1 MSNLY
6 ALLLSL
12 GLVVVVILSSELLVK
27 LLHVPKEESR
37 KFIHIGVSHWWLL
50 AMFTMDSWRWAII
63 PPIIFIVLNLISWWT
78 GMFSAMERKPRDP
91 ANLGTVYF
99 PITLL
104 ILVILTWQ
112 DSPVLTGLNPY
123 LGALGVMAMGYG
135 DGFAALIGS
144 KHGRRKWNF
153 LNSTKS
159 VEGSIAMFLAALLPL
174 FLILATNIGMGQ
186 PLFIVAVAV
195 LLSALATVVEA
206 VTPWGLDNLTVPF
219 TVVAVAYIILF

>member
-112 DSPVLTGLNPY
+112 DSPGPDRPRSLPGRPGRHGHGLWGRLCRLDWQQARPAQVEFSELHQERGREHSHVPGCPASPLPD
-123 LGALGVMAMGYG
+123 LGYQYWHGPTPLHCGSGRPVVSPGHSGGGRHSLGT
-135 DGFAALIGS
+135 
-144 KHGRRKWNF
+144 R
-153 LNSTKS
+153 
-159 VEGSIAMFLAALLPL
+159 
-174 FLILATNIGMGQ
+174 
-186 PLFIVAVAV
+186 
-195 LLSALATVVEA
+195 
-206 VTPWGLDNLTVPF
+206 
-219 TVVAVAYIILF
+219 

>member
-1 MSNLY
+1 M
-6 ALLLSL
+6 
-12 GLVVVVILSSELLVK
+12 VILSSELLVK

-112 DSPVLTGLNPY
+112 DSPVPPAPILPGRP
-123 LGALGVMAMGYG
+123 GVMAMGYVG
-135 DGFAALIGS
+135 TAC
-144 KHGRRKWNF
+144 R
-153 LNSTKS
+153 
-159 VEGSIAMFLAALLPL
+159 
-174 FLILATNIGMGQ
+174 
-186 PLFIVAVAV
+186 
-195 LLSALATVVEA
+195 
-206 VTPWGLDNLTVPF
+206 LDWQQARP
-219 TVVAVAYIILF
+219 AR